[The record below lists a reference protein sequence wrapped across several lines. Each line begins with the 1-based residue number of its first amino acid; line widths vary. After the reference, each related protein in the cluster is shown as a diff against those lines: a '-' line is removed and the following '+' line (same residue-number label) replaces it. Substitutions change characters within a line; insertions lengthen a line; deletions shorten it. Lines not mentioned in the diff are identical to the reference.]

1 MGSNTPAL
9 RRKSHGRV
17 MPLPRPGP
25 GHRAAFRP
33 LLGTKTSARSPR
45 PVGWIQRGTACC
57 SCHRHPIHP
66 SILNR
71 TAEVGIGSCPLLS
84 KVSGLC
90 CASPFLR
97 PPFPA
102 PARAPI
108 RASLSCSLAYRP
120 NCFSST
126 PARLGSVLAAPFS
139 SRCGPTDW
147 EPRSRLFLAP
157 LPSGCSMESS
167 PAPWPVAA
175 G

>member
-9 RRKSHGRV
+9 PAEV
-17 MPLPRPGP
+17 PRPGDAP
-25 GHRAAFRP
+25 STTWTRASGRLSPASRDQNISSIAKACWLDP
-33 LLGTKTSARSPR
+33 ERNSLLQLP
-45 PVGWIQRGTACC
+45 P
-57 SCHRHPIHP
+57 PPHP

-120 NCFSST
+120 NCLSST
-126 PARLGSVLAAPFS
+126 PARRGSVLAAPFS

>member
-1 MGSNTPAL
+1 MGPIRGTIPVSTPTRRDASVNPRAPGDPAQASGTERGELACSLARRLL
-9 RRKSHGRV
+9 RV
-17 MPLPRPGP
+17 LPTLLPYR
-25 GHRAAFRP
+25 RP
-33 LLGTKTSARSPR
+33 LRLPGCAVLKLTPTCRTS
-45 PVGWIQRGTACC
+45 
-57 SCHRHPIHP
+57 
-66 SILNR
+66 
-71 TAEVGIGSCPLLS
+71 PL
-84 KVSGLC
+84 
-90 CASPFLR
+90 LR